1 MVKTPPY
8 ERARHITLTI
18 DELPPGTYVLVP
30 TTFQT
35 GQLCSFVIGIC
46 CSERVE
52 LEHLTTEVEQGR
64 IERGEGTYRKRR
76 NTVDVDGSFFGDNVA
91 HEDSNETSS
100 KEKEEEKKKTKDH
113 KRAPAFFTLPEKKAA
128 PVPRDSI
135 VAVEEESEES
145 EEESEEEEEVI
156 EVEEEE
162 SDDSDDELM
171 RPATH
176 ESKRVLVPGGHK
188 KKLQVNGKW
197 DKDSVTALQL
207 YLNAMWSTTTKW
219 CEHQPRVNGVWNVAT
234 TKSLQMLLQADGRWK
249 GKKITGNVDSA
260 LISAS
265 VKFLNARWSLAKPV
279 GRKKKLRTTPLS
291 TWPSSI
297 VMSFQ
302 TFLNNVLKG
311 KECKHR
317 GSCGSLPIGEDS

>member
-1 MVKTPPY
+1 M
-8 ERARHITLTI
+8 
-18 DELPPGTYVLVP
+18 
-30 TTFQT
+30 
-35 GQLCSFVIGIC
+35 
-46 CSERVE
+46 E

-311 KECKHR
+311 KDCKHK
-317 GSCGSLPIGEDS
+317 GSCASLPIGEDS